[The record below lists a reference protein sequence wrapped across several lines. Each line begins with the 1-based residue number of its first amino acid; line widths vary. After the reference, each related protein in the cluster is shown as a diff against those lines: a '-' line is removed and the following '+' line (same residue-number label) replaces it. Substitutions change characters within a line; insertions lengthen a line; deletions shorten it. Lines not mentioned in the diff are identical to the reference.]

1 VLKEVYQSQHLLHTD
16 KEMRLNFY
24 EAQSSLA
31 TLSFSTLDSL
41 WTMSVHRSLTTAE
54 SSRLRSVRV
63 PTWIPT
69 YSVQAVV
76 MRDMRIGR
84 HLTDFLPIAR
94 SSPCR
99 FRNVRRLAFHH
110 VHIKYTGGSFTWAT
124 IWSGAC
130 ASWSQLTEV
139 KIEDCG
145 YLYAPDPESNAS
157 PLALIEALDR
167 AAFLRLQK
175 AIDARST

>member
-1 VLKEVYQSQHLLHTD
+1 
-16 KEMRLNFY
+16 
-24 EAQSSLA
+24 
-31 TLSFSTLDSL
+31 
-41 WTMSVHRSLTTAE
+41 
-54 SSRLRSVRV
+54 
-63 PTWIPT
+63 
-69 YSVQAVV
+69 

-84 HLTDFLPIAR
+84 HLTEFLPIAR
-94 SSPCR
+94 RSYQ

-110 VHIKYTGGSFTWAT
+110 VHIKYTGGSCTWAT